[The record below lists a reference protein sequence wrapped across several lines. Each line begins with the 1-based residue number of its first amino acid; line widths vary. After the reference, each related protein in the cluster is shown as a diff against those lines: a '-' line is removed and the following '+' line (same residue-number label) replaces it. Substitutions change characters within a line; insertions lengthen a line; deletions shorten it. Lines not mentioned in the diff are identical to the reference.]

1 MAKFVSRDS
10 LRPFGFIVF
19 VFFLFSFL
27 FNFSEVSLAQNQLP
41 KVAIIIDDLG
51 PGVKTYD
58 LLFKNPYPLTLSVI
72 PAQMMSTSL
81 SARAVSINHYDIFI
95 HLPMEPLG
103 RSAKK
108 NYPLQIS
115 KGMSVTS
122 INEVIDL
129 SRANIKNVKGINHH
143 MGSYGSADPLLM
155 EPIIEYC
162 QTHQLIY
169 VDSITT
175 RNTVIK
181 KIVEEK
187 HYPYLRNNVFL
198 DGKLKKKYI
207 EFQFKQLID
216 HALKNGYAIGIAH
229 ANRELSMK
237 MLPQLMKQYE
247 DQVQFVRVSEL
258 PQSLMWQMPAP
269 QNKNVFK
276 KKYLKSFL
284 KPQMI
289 PTH

>member
-1 MAKFVSRDS
+1 MAKFVFLDNKLKF
-10 LRPFGFIVF
+10 LRFVCWIFLLFIFTAV
-19 VFFLFSFL
+19 SFAE
-27 FNFSEVSLAQNQLP
+27 SKLP

-72 PAQMMSTSL
+72 PAQMLSASL
-81 SARAVSINHYDIFI
+81 SERASSINHYDIFI

-103 RSAKK
+103 RNAKK
-108 NYPLQIS
+108 HYPLQIS
-115 KGMSVTS
+115 KRMSVAS

-129 SRANIKNVKGINHH
+129 SRLNIKNVKGINHH
-143 MGSYGSADPLLM
+143 MGSYGSADSQLM

-162 QTHQLIY
+162 MAHQLIY

-175 RNTVIK
+175 RNTAVK
-181 KIVEEK
+181 KIVDEK
-187 HYPYLRNNVFL
+187 NDPYLRNNVFL

-207 EFQFKQLID
+207 EFQFKQLVD

-237 MLPQLMKQYE
+237 MLPILMKQYE
-247 DQVQFVRVSEL
+247 NQVQFVKVSEL
-258 PQSLMWQMPAP
+258 PESTKWQMPP
-269 QNKNVFK
+269 SVEKNVFK
-276 KKYLKSFL
+276 QKYIKKFF

>member
-1 MAKFVSRDS
+1 LKFTR
-10 LRPFGFIVF
+10 FIIL
-19 VFFLFSFL
+19 FLFLLLSFITNC
-27 FNFSEVSLAQNQLP
+27 FAENKLP

-58 LLFKNPYPLTLSVI
+58 LVFKNHYPLTLSII
-72 PAQMMSTSL
+72 PAQMLSTQL
-81 SARAVSINHYDIFI
+81 SERAVSYNRFEIFI

-103 RSAKK
+103 RNAKK
-108 NYPLQIS
+108 HYPLRIT
-115 KGMSVTS
+115 KDMRTAS
-122 INEVIDL
+122 INEVINFSIQD
-129 SRANIKNVKGINHH
+129 IKNVKGINHH
-143 MGSYGSADPLLM
+143 MGSSGSADPELM
-155 EPIIEYC
+155 APIIEYC
-162 QTHQLIY
+162 MAHQLIY

-175 RNTVIK
+175 RNTAIK
-181 KIVEEK
+181 KIVE
-187 HYPYLRNNVFL
+187 HHNYPYLRNNVFL

-237 MLPQLMKQYE
+237 MLPVLMKQYE

-258 PQSLMWQMPAP
+258 PQSLKWQMAAP

-276 KKYLKSFL
+276 QKYLKSFL